1 VPWSPRSCRPPHW
14 SIGHLFNN
22 LVALGVAYAAFNM
35 ALGSLLVKNFFDNVP
50 VSLDEAGI
58 LADHEL
64 RRFHR
69 DPALFRARRLGRS
82 QGLTATS

>member
-1 VPWSPRSCRPPHW
+1 
-14 SIGHLFNN
+14 
-22 LVALGVAYAAFNM
+22 M

-82 QGLTATS
+82 QGLTATSWPQHQRQPDRGGGTAIGPGAAAHVVT